1 MNSDMEGSN
10 VWGESPLS
18 TEANSASVLYTAASG
33 VGTAYPNPYNAF
45 SADDTTESKATEDER
60 DEELS
65 RGNND
70 ESTEDGTTNDHPWG
84 ADTLSPQPYK
94 TYSSIY
100 DDNSNQLDE
109 FRIQNELAQT
119 MKSILLT
126 EDKNAE
132 DEGVSDDDEQSGNA
146 HYDQTDHVH
155 YVDNIHRKSD
165 IGNPFLASSVKNEDR
180 AVNRADINLLKEK
193 KNELISS
200 LTKDTSSRGFLEDDD
215 DKVNPDELFAPSP
228 AKTVSGLNNG
238 VDDSPLNNLLN
249 LAGSKS
255 PTEAGT
261 NEANRSSAT
270 TSDHLVKPKGF
281 VSPNRKIKILRPR
294 RLTKSVLRSEPSTS
308 VKENSSKADTSRLE
322 PVDPLSAPLQN
333 DTQNGN
339 NYDIL
344 SVSPGTR
351 KQKFITESE
360 APLFNVNRDEVL
372 ENNRQLMSP
381 VSSVSE
387 TDFSSPIK
395 FDPADENVEKFDIT
409 VEDPLKVSELTDS
422 HVVYTINTKTKSA
435 LFDSQDTTVT
445 RRYRDFLWLYHQLL
459 NNHPGYIIPP
469 PPEKQVYGRFDD
481 KFIENRRLALENML
495 NKISKRKVLQKDP
508 DFILFLRSENFAEDS
523 KERET
528 IVFHDPDAKP
538 PTSVQD
544 NTSLD
549 GPMNT
554 MAQILNATASL
565 GISESSS
572 GGGFFSS
579 LIGLNAPKYVEED
592 PFILEKQ
599 AYIDSLDTQLRQL
612 TQSLDMIL
620 EKRDEL
626 TLSLQ
631 DVTTVIQQLVDLEV
645 NVEITDILANFE
657 ELQSKVREIL
667 ERGNLSQVLTFG
679 STVDEYVRLIGS
691 IRNCFEN
698 RLKICNSVATL
709 KQHQEKKEH
718 SLAKFRARNQNQP
731 EKIKRYEDELSK
743 INSVLDK
750 QILFKE
756 EFDKIFK
763 SELSRFEF
771 GKVKDFKNMV
781 EIYWESL
788 IENQKILIELWESFY
803 DKCKF
808 DS

>member
-1 MNSDMEGSN
+1 MEGSN

-18 TEANSASVLYTAASG
+18 TEPNSASVLYTAASDAD
-33 VGTAYPNPYNAF
+33 TAYPNPYNAF
-45 SADDTTESKATEDER
+45 SADDTMDTKRSADDLDDSGRPEEDR
-60 DEELS
+60 NSDAREEH
-65 RGNND
+65 
-70 ESTEDGTTNDHPWG
+70 TTGHPWDGDTQG
-84 ADTLSPQPYK
+84 AQPYK
-94 TYSSIY
+94 SYSSIY
-100 DDNSNQLDE
+100 DNTSHIDE
-109 FRIQNELAQT
+109 FKIQNELAQT
-119 MKSILLT
+119 MKSILLN
-126 EDKNAE
+126 EEKNT
-132 DEGVSDDDEQSGNA
+132 DGDGGSDNDNEQTDDG
-146 HYDQTDHVH
+146 HFDQTDHVH

-165 IGNPFLASSVKNEDR
+165 MGNPFLASSVKNNEGD
-180 AVNRADINLLKEK
+180 AVNHVDINLLKEK

-200 LTKDTSSRGFLEDDD
+200 LTKDTNTRGFLEDDD
-215 DKVNPDELFAPSP
+215 DSKINTDELFAPSP
-228 AKTVSGLNNG
+228 AKIAVGLSNG
-238 VDDSPLNNLLN
+238 VDDSPLNNLLS
-249 LAGSKS
+249 L
-255 PTEAGT
+255 AGT
-261 NEANRSSAT
+261 NASAAAEANDNNSSTAAAGDRL
-270 TSDHLVKPKGF
+270 SKSKGF

-294 RLTKSVLRSEPSTS
+294 RVTKSVLRSEPSTS
-308 VKENSSKADTSRLE
+308 VKDLSSATNSSNLMSI
-322 PVDPLSAPLQN
+322 DPLSAPLQN

-339 NYDIL
+339 NFDIG
-344 SVSPGTR
+344 SVSPRSR

-360 APLFNVNRDEVL
+360 APLFNVNRDQVL
-372 ENNRQLMSP
+372 ENNRHPISPIPSAP
-381 VSSVSE
+381 VSGS
-387 TDFSSPIK
+387 FSPSK
-395 FDPADENVEKFDIT
+395 YTPADEKVEKFDIT
-409 VEDPLKVSELTDS
+409 VGDPIKVGEITDA
-422 HVVYTINTKTKSA
+422 HVVYTINTKTRPD

-469 PPEKQVYGRFDD
+469 PPEKQVYGRFND

-495 NKISKRKVLQKDP
+495 NKISQRKVLQTDP
-508 DFILFLRSENFAEDS
+508 DFIIFLRSENFTEDS

-528 IVFHDPDAKP
+528 IVRHDPDLKVPA
-538 PTSVQD
+538 SVD
-544 NTSLD
+544 ENTHLD

-645 NVEITDILANFE
+645 NVEITAILSNFE
-657 ELQSKVREIL
+657 ELQSKVKEIL

-718 SLAKFRARNQNQP
+718 SLAKFRAKNQNQP
-731 EKIKRYEDELSK
+731 EKIKRYENELSK

-750 QILFKE
+750 QVLFKE
-756 EFDKIFK
+756 EFDKVLK

-771 GKVKDFKNMV
+771 GKIKDFKNMV

-803 DKCKF
+803 EKCVF